1 MQIKKTLIATIAMIV
16 PLITLLPQLTPI
28 ATAQVRSNCSVSI
41 VGNER
46 GSRVNMRSGP
56 GTEFTSPGYI
66 LVGQA
71 VRMLNDSNGNR
82 ISRNDN
88 QRMKWFLVEY
98 VPSGTRGWV
107 REDFLGSSCL
117 S

>member
-1 MQIKKTLIATIAMIV
+1 MQIKKTLIASIAVIA
-16 PLITLLPQLTPI
+16 PLITLLPQFTPI

-41 VGNER
+41 IGDER

-56 GTEFTSPGYI
+56 GTEFDSPGFI

-71 VRMLNDSNGNR
+71 VRMLNDANGNR
-82 ISRNDN
+82 IIRTDN
-88 QRMKWFLVEY
+88 QRMQWFLVEY

-107 REDFLGSSCL
+107 REDFIGENCL